1 MLFDCFFVKTFD
13 SLGVT
18 HCVLAPRIFKKY
30 RRHSVLTSYF
40 LAWCWLYF
48 SLLLK
53 IFTIP
58 YQHKV
63 SYGFA
68 PSVTNCG
75 DKGLIAN
82 ELLERHQYEN
92 KSKNP
97 IVGCKDREKSF
108 RKKIGHFFQKK
119 REQRLFCLRETK
131 KQIWCFAISAFWGF
145 DLSLV

>member
-1 MLFDCFFVKTFD
+1 MLFDCFFVKAFD
-13 SLGVT
+13 SMGGTLR
-18 HCVLAPRIFKKY
+18 VLAPRIFKKY

-68 PSVTNCG
+68 PSVTYCG

-82 ELLERHQYEN
+82 ELLELHRKEN

-108 RKKIGHFFQKK
+108 RKKIKAFFLKK
-119 REQRLFCLRETK
+119 
-131 KQIWCFAISAFWGF
+131 
-145 DLSLV
+145 